1 MVDNKAEIILIVNSI
16 ITSLFF
22 GLRFINYGTSQITII
37 LGTKILVISGLSSM
51 VFIFL
56 FGLIA
61 TIAYIL
67 YNNVN

>member
-22 GLRFINYGTSQITII
+22 GLQFINYGTSQITII
-37 LGTKILVISGLSSM
+37 LGTQILVISGLSSM
-51 VFIFL
+51 VFVFL